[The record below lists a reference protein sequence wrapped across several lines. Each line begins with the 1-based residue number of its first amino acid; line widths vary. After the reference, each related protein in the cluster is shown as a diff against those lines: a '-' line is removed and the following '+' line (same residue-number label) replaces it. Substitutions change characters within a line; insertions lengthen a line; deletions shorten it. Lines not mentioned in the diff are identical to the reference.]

1 MRTPFLFAKSAKTC
15 GISLFSD
22 FPAIR
27 EAHPNYSM
35 KSVFKQ
41 SFIIVI
47 LWAGSLCVPNRA
59 FAQAADAALPDSPS
73 PKTIAAL
80 PTTASPAPS
89 TALPAN
95 SSAATSTTLPDS
107 PSPEPQSPQGASD
120 SPTRRE
126 VTWHTLPKDF
136 LQDQKGIWLFPTQLA
151 KGHHWLPTLA
161 IVGGTAG
168 LIEADPHVM
177 PYFRDHA
184 TNLDDLNDT
193 FDSTITTAEVLA
205 VPTSLMIAGYARH
218 DQYQVSTAL
227 LSGVAYADSAVVD
240 LAIKAI
246 TRRERPSDIRNG
258 KPFTDT
264 FFNGGKS
271 PFKGS
276 SFPSGHA
283 AGVFSVATVVASR
296 YSKKHRWVPWV
307 SYGFATAISF
317 SRVTTSSHFPSD
329 VFLGAALGYT
339 ITRYQTLRPR

>member
-1 MRTPFLFAKSAKTC
+1 M
-15 GISLFSD
+15 
-22 FPAIR
+22 
-27 EAHPNYSM
+27 
-35 KSVFKQ
+35 
-41 SFIIVI
+41 IVI
-47 LWAGSLCVPNRA
+47 LWACSLCVPSRA
-59 FAQAADAALPDSPS
+59 CTQAADAALPDSPT

-80 PTTASPAPS
+80 PVTASPVT
-89 TALPAN
+89 TA
-95 SSAATSTTLPDS
+95 TVPDS
-107 PSPEPQSPQGASD
+107 PSPEPQPPQNAGD
-120 SPTRRE
+120 SPTQRV

-184 TNLDDLNDT
+184 AGLDDLNDT
-193 FDSTITTAEVLA
+193 FDSTITTAEVVA
-205 VPTSLMIAGYARH
+205 VPASLMIAGYARH

-246 TRRERPSDIRNG
+246 TRRQRPSDIPPG
-258 KPFTDT
+258 KPFTNT

-296 YSKKHRWVPWV
+296 YSKHRWVPWV
-307 SYGFATAISF
+307 AYGFASVISF

-339 ITRYQTLRPR
+339 ITRYQTLRPRD